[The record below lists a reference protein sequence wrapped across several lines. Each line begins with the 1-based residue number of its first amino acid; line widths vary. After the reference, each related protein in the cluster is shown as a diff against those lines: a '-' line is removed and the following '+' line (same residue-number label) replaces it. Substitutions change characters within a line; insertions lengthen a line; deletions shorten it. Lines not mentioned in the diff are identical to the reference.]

1 MDMHDMALRL
11 FGGPSP
17 SSTAPAGSTMVD
29 TPPTQ
34 TPTQV
39 LYGDE
44 TPAPEP
50 LPESAPRTNEEL
62 AQGMFAEEELPPAD
76 EPDDPGMVAIRREA
90 RMFSGEVEKEIALS
104 EFDRIVGHTIPLDD
118 GSTLTVTK
126 EVARKAAAEI
136 RAMASDLSL
145 NGSEIKGMREAFKR
159 SAALKNA
166 DDQTRIA
173 SREKAVDLLNREH
186 GNEAAR
192 AFRAALSYVN
202 KNPRVAAMLDRS
214 GAGDDP
220 ETVALIA
227 RKALQLHRAG
237 KLKVK

>member
-1 MDMHDMALRL
+1 MDMHDMAMRM
-11 FGGPSP
+11 FGDSSP

-76 EPDDPGMVAIRREA
+76 EPDDPDMVAIRREA
-90 RMFSGEVEKEIALS
+90 RMYSGEAEKAIPLS
-104 EFDRIVGHTIPLDD
+104 EAYKIIGQTLPMDD
-118 GSTLTVTK
+118 GSTLIVTK
-126 EVARKAAAEI
+126 ELALKATAEI

-145 NGSEIKGMREAFKR
+145 SGEDINAVREAFKR
-159 SAALKNA
+159 STALKNA
-166 DDQTRIA
+166 DEQTRIA
-173 SREKAVDLLNREH
+173 SREMAVDLLNREH

-192 AFRAALSYVN
+192 AFRAARAYIA
-202 KNPRVAAMLDRS
+202 KNPRVAAMLDKS

-237 KLKVK
+237 KLKV

>member
-1 MDMHDMALRL
+1 MDMHDMAMRM
-11 FGGPSP
+11 FGDSSP
-17 SSTAPAGSTMVD
+17 SNTAPAGSTMVD
-29 TPPTQ
+29 TPPIQ

-44 TPAPEP
+44 APAPEP

-62 AQGMFAEEELPPAD
+62 AQGMFAEEELPSPD
-76 EPDDPGMVAIRREA
+76 EPSDPDMISIRREA
-90 RMFSGEVEKEIALS
+90 RMYSGEAEKAIPLS
-104 EFDRIVGHTIPLDD
+104 EAYKIIGQTVPMDD
-118 GSTLTVTK
+118 GSTLIVTK
-126 EVARKAAAEI
+126 ELALKATAEI

-145 NGSEIKGMREAFKR
+145 SGEDINAVREAFKR
-159 SAALKNA
+159 STALKNA
-166 DDQTRIA
+166 DEQTRIA
-173 SREKAVDLLNREH
+173 SREMAVDLLNREH

-192 AFRAALSYVN
+192 AFRAARAYIA

-237 KLKVK
+237 KLKV